1 MPEDGLAQLLRLA
14 QTKKRPLRVKLG
26 IDPTASDVHLGFAVV
41 LRKLRQFQDLGHI
54 ACLVIGD
61 FTATIGDPSGRSKT
75 RPILTR
81 DQVVE
86 HVRSYERQL
95 YKILDRDRT
104 EILYN
109 SDWLGTMSFSDVVG
123 LASQYTVARL
133 LERDDFSKRFAA
145 KQPIF
150 VHELMYPLCQGYDSV
165 MIRADIELGGT
176 DQKFNNLV
184 GRDLQRNAGQDP
196 QVVML
201 MGLLV
206 GTDGVEKMSKSLG
219 NYVGI
224 DEPPAEQFGKLM
236 SISDDLIGHYYEL
249 ASDVPMDEISRMM
262 ARLEDGTEH
271 LDRSAPVPRR
281 VLIEQ
286 PRGSSACRAGCRFHR
301 RRSHHRPIRS
311 DSSGTRQRVEGRQA
325 AVRQNFR
332 GLGEQRQSSGA
343 V

>member
-1 MPEDGLAQLLRLA
+1 MSHPSALTIDERCTILMRAVEEVVPEDGLSQLLRLA

-41 LRKLRQFQDLGHI
+41 LRKLRQFQI
-54 ACLVIGD
+54 
-61 FTATIGDPSGRSKT
+61 
-75 RPILTR
+75 
-81 DQVVE
+81 
-86 HVRSYERQL
+86 
-95 YKILDRDRT
+95 
-104 EILYN
+104 
-109 SDWLGTMSFSDVVG
+109 
-123 LASQYTVARL
+123 
-133 LERDDFSKRFAA
+133 
-145 KQPIF
+145 
-150 VHELMYPLCQGYDSV
+150 
-165 MIRADIELGGT
+165 
-176 DQKFNNLV
+176 
-184 GRDLQRNAGQDP
+184 
-196 QVVML
+196 
-201 MGLLV
+201 
-206 GTDGVEKMSKSLG
+206 SKSLG

-249 ASDVPMDEISRMM
+249 ASDVPMDEVSRMM

-271 LDRSAPVPRR
+271 LDRTAPVPGR

-325 AVRQNFR
+325 AVRQNYR
-332 GLGEQRQSSGA
+332 GLGERRQSSGA